1 MRDSSNVLR
10 YTAKNDNS
18 VFKKHRGSL
27 KIELSA
33 EVFRATLDK
42 VTYNNFLQVYRTTNF
57 NSADVFN
64 ATRFTKAEWD
74 SFV

>member
-57 NSADVFN
+57 NSADAFN